1 MSKLMHDRQGRQSL
15 SSDCASVL
23 TTPLMLQ
30 VDKVGTQFDCYSSD
44 CSFILLWKRQRRA
57 ATVVSTLYDS
67 AVCSKVQHHRSD
79 FKILSSGCSL
89 KTSERL
95 NITRAKWIHLLR
107 NWPTLQVAMTVMRW
121 YGRTA
126 WDVSLLT
133 LSLLYLPCEIWTW
146 QQVCTVGDFILCGRG
161 LENFIN
167 RDKCVAFKSHFHPT
181 YAPNHY

>member
-1 MSKLMHDRQGRQSL
+1 MSKLMHNWQSHQSL

-23 TTPLMLQ
+23 TTSLMLQ
-30 VDKVGTQFDCYSSD
+30 VHKVGAQFDCRSSG
-44 CSFILLWKRQRRA
+44 CSFILLWKRHPLNNFMQRA
-57 ATVVSTLYDS
+57 ATVVSALYDS
-67 AVCSKVQHHRSD
+67 AVCSKVRHHHSD
-79 FKILSSGCSL
+79 FKILSGGCSL

-95 NITRAKWIHLLR
+95 NLTRAKWIHLLR

-133 LSLLYLPCEIWTW
+133 LSLLYLPCEICTW
-146 QQVCTVGDFILCGRG
+146 QQVCTVGDFILCGTG

-167 RDKCVAFKSHFHPT
+167 RDKCVAFKSLLSH
-181 YAPNHY
+181 